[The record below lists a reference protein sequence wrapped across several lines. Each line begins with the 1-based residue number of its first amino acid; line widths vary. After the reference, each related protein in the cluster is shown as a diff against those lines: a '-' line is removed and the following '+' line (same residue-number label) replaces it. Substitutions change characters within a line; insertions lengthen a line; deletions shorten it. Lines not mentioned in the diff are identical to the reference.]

1 MNDHQPR
8 EVSELESVLGY
19 TFSNESLLLEA
30 LTHST
35 FANENKEVEFHNE
48 RLEFVGD
55 SVFGMMAA
63 ILLFRLFPDEPEGK
77 LSQRRSRTVSNQA
90 LSLYADSLN
99 LGDWLRMGQGQRD
112 GDGNVPSSLLADA
125 MEAVVGAVYLDG
137 GLAAT
142 QAVFESAL
150 RDKLENSS
158 HFADYKTRLQEA
170 CHRKKKPAPA
180 YRVVGTEG
188 PAHAP
193 TFTCSVNIAHVELA
207 RACGSSKSQAEQDAA
222 KTALERLEETNDR

>member
-1 MNDHQPR
+1 MSIQEFRNIQ
-8 EVSELESVLGY
+8 ELEDVLDYQFTNG
-19 TFSNESLLLEA
+19 ELLLEA

-35 FANENKEVEFHNE
+35 FANENKEVDCHNE

-63 ILLFRLFPDEPEGK
+63 TLPFRLFPDEPEGK

-90 LSLYADSLN
+90 LSEYAASLR

-112 GDGNVPSSLLADA
+112 CDGHVPSSLLADA

-137 GLAAT
+137 GLAAVT
-142 QAVFESAL
+142 TVFENDL
-150 RDKLENSS
+150 KDKLLSSS

-170 CHRKKKPAPA
+170 CHRKRHPAPN
-180 YRVVGTEG
+180 YRVVATEG

-193 TFTCSVNIAHVELA
+193 TFTCSVNIAHEEWA
-207 RACGSSKSQAEQDAA
+207 RANGSSKSQAEQDAA
-222 KTALERLEETNDR
+222 KTALERLEEKND